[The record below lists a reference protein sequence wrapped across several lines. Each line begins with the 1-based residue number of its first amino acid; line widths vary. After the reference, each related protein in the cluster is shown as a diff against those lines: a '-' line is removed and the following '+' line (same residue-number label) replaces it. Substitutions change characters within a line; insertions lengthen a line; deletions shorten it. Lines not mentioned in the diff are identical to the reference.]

1 VKRTTTVCAENPRKK
16 YLAPQEH
23 GIRAY
28 AEIAISGPMD
38 SGTYQMTKD
47 EIVIGRGGDRP
58 VDVAI
63 KHPSVSRIH
72 LQIRRDAAS
81 GRFFVRNFGDYGST
95 LNGIP
100 IPKSVP
106 DPNRGSIAEML
117 LPPSATIDL
126 AEGSAVLEFLARSGE

>member
-1 VKRTTTVCAENPRKK
+1 
-16 YLAPQEH
+16 
-23 GIRAY
+23 
-28 AEIAISGPMD
+28 MD

-63 KHPSVSRIH
+63 KHPSVSRFH

-81 GRFFVRNFGDYGST
+81 GRFFVRNFGDFGST

-100 IPKSVP
+100 IPKSSL
-106 DPNRGSIAEML
+106 DPNRGSIVEML
-117 LPPSATIDL
+117 LPPNATIEL
-126 AEGSAVLEFLARSGE
+126 SEGSVVLAFQARSRG